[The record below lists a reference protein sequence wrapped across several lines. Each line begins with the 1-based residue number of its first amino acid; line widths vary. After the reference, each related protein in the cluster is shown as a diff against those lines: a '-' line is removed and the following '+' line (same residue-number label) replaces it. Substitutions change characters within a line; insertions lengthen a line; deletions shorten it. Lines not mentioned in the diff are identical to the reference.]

1 MDPIEFNRRQ
11 LLKSG
16 SAFLT
21 YAAMAGLHAE
31 ESKTNS
37 NFQIPA
43 KAKRVIYICHSG
55 GQSQLDLFDHK
66 PGLKKWH
73 GKELPE
79 SIRKTQRQTTMT
91 DTQSHFKV
99 AASKYNFSPNS
110 KTGIHFSDLL
120 PNIKDISHEI
130 CLLKSMYTREINHDP
145 AICNL
150 MTGTAIPGKP
160 SLGAWLNY
168 GLGSLNNN
176 FPSFIVMLSQVNLSN
191 QTINS
196 RLWDSGFLPDSNQG
210 TRFFNSKSPVLF
222 LENPKG
228 FSKSDRQKQIN
239 FIKSLNAIQHE
250 ETNDRQILERT
261 KNYELAFKMQS
272 SIPEIADLSNEKE
285 ETFKLY
291 GEDSRSPGTFAYN
304 CLMARRLAEKDVR
317 FIQLF
322 HRGWDQHTY
331 LETQL
336 PNICKSTDLAT
347 AALITDLKQRGLL
360 EDTLIVNST
369 EFGRTSYSQGKL
381 DPKYGR
387 DHHGGCFSAWL
398 AGAGVKKG
406 ISIGETDE
414 FSYNVAQKP
423 ISTQALNATILQLMG
438 IDHKRFTFFHRGLT
452 ERLTGVEETKV
463 VNEILS

>member
-1 MDPIEFNRRQ
+1 MNPIEFNRRQ
-11 LLKSG
+11 LLKGG

-21 YAAMAGLHAE
+21 YAAMAGIHAE
-31 ESKTNS
+31 ESPNKPNYL
-37 NFQIPA
+37 IPA
-43 KAKRVIYICHSG
+43 KAKRVIYLCHSG

-66 PGLKKWH
+66 PNLKKWH

-79 SIRKTQRQTTMT
+79 SIRKTQRLTTMT
-91 DTQSHFKV
+91 NQQSHFKV
-99 AASKYNFSPNS
+99 AASKYNFSPNP

-120 PNIKDISHEI
+120 HNLNKVSDEI
-130 CLLKSMYTREINHDP
+130 CLIKSMYTKEINHDP

-150 MTGTAIPGKP
+150 ITGTAIPGKP

-176 FPSFIVMLSQVNLSN
+176 FPSFIVMMSQENLSN

-196 RLWDSGFLPDSNQG
+196 RLWDCGFLPDSNQG

-222 LENPKG
+222 LKNPKG
-228 FSKSDRQKQIN
+228 FSKKDRQKQID
-239 FIKSLNAIQHE
+239 FIKSLNSIQYD
-250 ETNDRQILERT
+250 NSQDRQILERT

-272 SIPEIADLSNEKE
+272 SIPEIADFSNEKE
-285 ETFKLY
+285 STFKLY
-291 GEDSRSPGTFAYN
+291 GKDSKTPGTFAYN
-304 CLMARRLAEKDVR
+304 CLMARRLAEKNVR

-336 PNICKSTDLAT
+336 PNISRSIDQAT

-369 EFGRTSYSQGKL
+369 EFGRTSYSQGNL

-414 FSYNVAQKP
+414 FSFNVAQNP
-423 ISTQALNATILQLMG
+423 IDPNALNATILHILG
-438 IDHKRFTFFHRGLT
+438 IDHKKFSYFHRGLA
-452 ERLTGVEETKV
+452 ERLTGIEETKIV
-463 VNEILS
+463 RDLLA